1 MNSHY
6 TIIIQWSDEDEC
18 FVVSLPEWG
27 EFCHT
32 HGETYEEAFK
42 NAQEV
47 LEMLIESSLADGEP
61 LPEPKTLGKS
71 LLVLPKSRN

>member
-1 MNSHY
+1 MISHY

-27 EFCHT
+27 EYCHT
-32 HGETYEEAFK
+32 HGDSYEEAVK

-47 LEMLIESSLADGEP
+47 LEMLIESALADGEA
-61 LPEPKTLGKS
+61 LPEPHTLGKS
-71 LLVLPKSRN
+71 FKVA